1 MTNSLKIKLIS
12 CLIFSFLGECFLY
25 SQCQGGTQVG
35 QVITPEWGLGDN
47 TGVETPI
54 SKNNY
59 IVLNVIKGIQYEID
73 AHKDNLN
80 ICSEGNE
87 INIDDT
93 SSSFLNPKTRFT
105 PTFSGELKI
114 YYRGLFS
121 RIKIKVA
128 GKRNTTDTPNTPPSQ
143 TNKWRIH
150 FYGEQNNIAPES
162 GRDARF
168 QNYLG
173 YRDENESF
181 HFFSS
186 HVVKDITPIGVF
198 SDSVERLKVSNYFS
212 TKAFMKTTRKG
223 LYYVTLGADDGT
235 RLSVDN
241 QPVYDNWRTS
251 RSTGYRPVENQIIKL
266 TGDNTLHY
274 EYFNKSVPLKYLF
287 EISDHNK
294 IIENTIIGE
303 QTICQGGQAYT
314 ITGDDFNRRQQQ
326 GYNAAFDFQWYYS
339 TSSDGS
345 NRSYIIGATS
355 KDYTPD
361 TNTDFNEAGVYY
373 LFREASVR
381 FKNIGMGEK
390 RENILS
396 NPVRIEILK
405 KPSVSIRPSS
415 KRLCQGG
422 IAEIKVVVNNGSR
435 GTPPFTLSYKV
446 NGITSQ
452 INSNENTF
460 NIPINSNQAGTFKYE
475 YISITDGKSCTTS
488 IHKTDNITINP
499 LPTATFLEQNT
510 TLCLNTPEQH
520 ITWATFTG
528 TPPFTVRVKGSKTE
542 GASEEKEYS
551 LENNQNRLVIKH
563 NPNDKGE
570 FTYEILWVR
579 DANGCT
585 TYFTDKKKVIN
596 VVAPSIAPFQDVAWC
611 LPEIVSAVYDN
622 NGNTII
628 TENSY
633 VLPLGDTAL
642 DVVVNSV
649 PCCPNPTLKWT
660 INNDLSN
667 TRTGQPSTLGNIS
680 FENATSS
687 DKTYTITYW
696 LECNGQKYDYVTRQ
710 VRITPRPNLEFQ

>member
-12 CLIFSFLGECFLY
+12 CLIFSFLGEYFLY
-25 SQCQGGTQVG
+25 SQCQGGTQIG
-35 QVITPEWGLGDN
+35 QVVTPEWGLGDN
-47 TGVETPI
+47 AGIEAPI

-59 IVLNVIKGIQYEID
+59 IALNVIKGIQYEID
-73 AHKDNLN
+73 AHKTNLN
-80 ICSEGNE
+80 ICSGEHE
-87 INIDDT
+87 IHVDNT
-93 SSSFLNPKTRFT
+93 SSSFFSPKTTFT
-105 PTFSGELKI
+105 APFSGELKI
-114 YYRGLFS
+114 YYRGVFS

-128 GKRNTTDTPNTPPSQ
+128 GKRNTTDIPNIPPSEV
-143 TNKWRIH
+143 NKWRIH

-162 GRDARF
+162 GRDVLF
-168 QNYLG
+168 ENYLG

-181 HFFSS
+181 HFYSS
-186 HVVKDITPIGVF
+186 HINITPI
-198 SDSVERLKVSNYFS
+198 SVLSNNFERLKVSNYFS

-223 LYYVTLGADDGT
+223 LYYVTMGADDGT

-241 QPVYDNWRTS
+241 QPVYNNWRTS
-251 RSTGYRPVENQIIKL
+251 HSTGYNPVENQIIKL
-266 TGDNTLHY
+266 TGNNTLNY
-274 EYFNKSVPLKYLF
+274 EYFNKGVPFRYLF
-287 EISDHNK
+287 EINDHNK
-294 IIENTIIGE
+294 IIENTIIGD
-303 QTICQGGQAYT
+303 QTICQGEQAST

-326 GYNAAFDFQWYYS
+326 GYNMVFDFQWYYTKS
-339 TSSDGS
+339 LDDNKHT
-345 NRSYIIGATS
+345 YIIGATS

-361 TNTDFNEAGVYY
+361 TQTTPFNQPGVYY
-373 LFREASVR
+373 LFRRASVR
-381 FKNIGMGEK
+381 FKNIGMTEK

-396 NPVRIEILK
+396 NPVRIEVLK
-405 KPSVSIRPSS
+405 KLDVSIRPSS
-415 KRLCQGG
+415 KKLCQGG
-422 IAEIKVVVNNGSR
+422 SAEIRVVVNSGSG
-435 GTPPFTLSYKV
+435 GTPPFTLSYKL
-446 NGITSQ
+446 NGVTLQ
-452 INSNENTF
+452 VKSNENTF
-460 NIPINSNQAGTFKYE
+460 NIPINSNQTGTFKYE
-475 YISITDGKSCTTS
+475 YESITDGKGCTTS

-499 LPTATFLEQNT
+499 LPTATFLEKNT
-510 TLCLNTPEQH
+510 TLCLNTSKAQIP
-520 ITWATFTG
+520 WVTFTG
-528 TPPFTVRVKGSKTE
+528 KPPFTVRVKATKTGE
-542 GASEEKEYS
+542 TPKEKEFP
-551 LENNQNRLVIKH
+551 LENNQNSLVIEH
-563 NPNDKGE
+563 IPNDKGE

-579 DANGCT
+579 DANSCT

-596 VVAPSIAPFQDVAWC
+596 VVAPFIAPFQDVAWC

-628 TENSY
+628 MENSY

-696 LECNGQKYDYVTRQ
+696 LECNGQKYNHITRQ